1 MGAGRRRVPSPIT
14 LRILAVNV
22 VALAV
27 LVAGVLYMGE
37 YRRKL
42 IATELDAMR
51 THAELFAAAI
61 AEGGVVA
68 VEGNPRFRQA
78 LAPATVRQMVRRLVE
93 PTGTRARAV
102 RRRRHPDRR
111 QPDAV
116 RPRRPDPGRKA
127 AARPARRRRR
137 PRCGTRVQG
146 LISFWSDPSDLPVYK
161 ERVEQRAADYPETAA
176 ALQGD
181 IDGAVRRWQN
191 RLMLSVAAP
200 IQHYK
205 QVLGVVMLSRDS
217 RHIDTALASVRLDI
231 VKMFGVALA
240 VTALLSFYLSGSIAR
255 PLRRLVRAAE
265 RVRGG
270 RLRHYAIPEMNA
282 RRDEI
287 GELARA
293 LSEMTEALWSRMDAI
308 EAFAADVAH
317 EIKNPLSSL
326 HSAVETAARVKDP
339 DQQRQLMAII
349 QEDVRRLDRLISD
362 ISDASRLDAE
372 LSRGEME
379 PVELGPMLAMVGELH
394 GRDRADAPRIAVEM
408 ADGRAYRVNGMEG
421 RLFQVFRNLVS
432 NALSFSP
439 PDGRIVI
446 TVGGEPG
453 WAEIA
458 VADDGPGIPPGK
470 ENAIFDRF
478 YTERPASEDFGTHSG
493 LGLSISRQIVEA
505 HGGTLKAENRRRP
518 DGAVVGARFIVR
530 LPTA

>member
-1 MGAGRRRVPSPIT
+1 MGAGRRVPSPIT

-27 LVAGVLYMGE
+27 LVAGILYMGE
-37 YRRKL
+37 YRHKL

-61 AEGGVVA
+61 AEGGVVE
-68 VEGNPRFRQA
+68 VEGNPRYRQA

-93 PTGTRARAV
+93 PTGTRARLFAADGTLIV
-102 RRRRHPDRR
+102 DSRMLFG
-111 QPDAV
+111 
-116 RPRRPDPGRKA
+116 PGGMIQAEKLPPPGA
-127 AARPARRRRR
+127 AEAETSLW
-137 PRCGTRVQG
+137 TRFQR
-146 LISFWSDPSDLPVYK
+146 LISFWSDPPDLPVYK
-161 ERVEQRAADYPETAA
+161 ERVEQRAADYPETAG

-181 IDGAVRRWQN
+181 IDGAVRRWQD

-217 RHIDTALASVRLDI
+217 RHIDAALASVRLDI
-231 VKMFGVALA
+231 VKMFVVALA

-255 PLRRLVRAAE
+255 PLRRLVSAAE

-270 RLRHYAIPEMNA
+270 RLRQYAIPEMNT

-394 GRDRADAPRIAVEM
+394 GRDGADEPRIVVEL
-408 ADGRAYRVNGMEG
+408 ADGRAHRVNGMEG

-439 PDGRIVI
+439 PDGRIIV
-446 TVGGEPG
+446 TLGGEAG
-453 WAEIA
+453 WTEISF
-458 VADDGPGIPPGK
+458 ADDGPGIPAGK
-470 ENAIFDRF
+470 EDAIFDRF
-478 YTERPASEDFGTHSG
+478 YTERPDSEDFGTHSG

-518 DGAVVGARFIVR
+518 DGTVVGARFVVR